1 MAEIVKELEVPKR
14 FNYDYSKKDLSCFL
28 GNHSTIK
35 FIHDV
40 YYNIAFSNIFC
51 ENGARPKKS
60 FLLEGENGTGKTLA
74 VKCIVGELFKRGIN
88 THVEEYSIGTH
99 GSHFD
104 EAEVLMGQ
112 RGGEN
117 HDENDKRI
125 NTLMTNLQKIHDSDS
140 QEYLFFITNEPKLMD
155 KASIRSQRIDQVIEF
170 TLPEVGPRRQLFQY
184 SIQQIN
190 QRANREVIQRYDAF
204 KLAELSEDFNCADCV
219 EVPERALQQ
228 EIINYIKNGEIEKLP
243 HMFITQEKLLIEIKN
258 QIEKY
263 RATTKRKIGFFG

>member
-28 GNHSTIK
+28 GNHLTIK
-35 FIHDV
+35 LIHDI

-60 FLLEGENGTGKTLA
+60 FLLEGENG
-74 VKCIVGELFKRGIN
+74 
-88 THVEEYSIGTH
+88 
-99 GSHFD
+99 
-104 EAEVLMGQ
+104 
-112 RGGEN
+112 
-117 HDENDKRI
+117 DENDKRI

-219 EVPERALQQ
+219 ETPERALQQ